1 MAKNDNT
8 KMICE
13 DSQEQVKQRPA
24 RGKFQGFS
32 MGFLLV
38 LLAVVVGIY
47 VVCTVMAGK

>member
-1 MAKNDNT
+1 MEKNDNT

-13 DSQEQVKQRPA
+13 DPQEQVQQRSA

-32 MGFLLV
+32 MGFLLI

-47 VVCTVMAGK
+47 VVCTMMAG